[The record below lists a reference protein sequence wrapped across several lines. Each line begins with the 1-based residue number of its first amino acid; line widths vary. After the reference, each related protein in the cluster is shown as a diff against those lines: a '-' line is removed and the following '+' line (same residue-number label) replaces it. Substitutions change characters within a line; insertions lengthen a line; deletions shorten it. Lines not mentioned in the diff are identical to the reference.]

1 MSDRPNYCPTM
12 TKTNSEILDQL
23 RTAAD
28 GLLMM
33 SESEYPFEVFL
44 WEDAAP
50 ATPQKVVQQTNH
62 PQNTPVEIVG
72 VDDFFQ
78 MATTEEDWHEE
89 EEKATVKQFQTLVQ
103 TLEENLSNLQV
114 YRLGKIEIDVYVIG
128 QTSSGD
134 SIGLSTKV
142 VET

>member
-1 MSDRPNYCPTM
+1 M
-12 TKTNSEILDQL
+12 TKTNSEILEQL

-50 ATPQKVVQQTNH
+50 ATPEKVVQQTNH

-78 MATTEEDWHEE
+78 VATTAEDWHED
-89 EEKATVKQFQTLVQ
+89 EEKATVKRFQTLVQ
-103 TLEENLSNLQV
+103 ELKKNLTNLQV
-114 YRLGKIEIDVYVIG
+114 YRLGNKEIDVYIVG
-128 QTSSGD
+128 QTPAVNLAG
-134 SIGLSTKV
+134 ISTKV

>member
-1 MSDRPNYCPTM
+1 M

-23 RTAAD
+23 KLASD
-28 GLLMM
+28 GLLFM

-44 WEDAAP
+44 WEDIAP
-50 ATPQKVVQQTNH
+50 VTPQKVIQQTNH

-78 MATTEEDWHEE
+78 VATTEEDWHEE
-89 EEKATVKQFQTLVQ
+89 EEKETVKRFQTLVQ
-103 TLEENLSNLQV
+103 TLKENLSNLQV
-114 YRLGKIEIDVYVIG
+114 YRLGNKEVDAYIVG
-128 QTSSGD
+128 QTPTGNLAG
-134 SIGLSTKV
+134 ISTKV